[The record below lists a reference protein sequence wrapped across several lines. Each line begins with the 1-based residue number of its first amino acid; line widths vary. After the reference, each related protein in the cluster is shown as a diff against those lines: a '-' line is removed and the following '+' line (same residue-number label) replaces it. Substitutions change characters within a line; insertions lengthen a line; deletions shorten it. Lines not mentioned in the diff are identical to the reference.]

1 MKAKK
6 KTKYFLYLGFLVL
19 HFLFLVILFHNILS
33 FLFCLILN
41 CHFQESLFYVCIFLN
56 GLYSIKTN
64 ISCINI
70 HIIKIIALYVT
81 ILYKLWQNIER
92 SFKLCNLIITSY
104 QIFFLSQN
112 TKLLSNISGLRK
124 LILIEIATSC
134 SPYRESDV
142 ALIEYISPNP
152 P

>member
-56 GLYSIKTN
+56 GLYSIKTIKTN
-64 ISCINI
+64 ISCVNI

-112 TKLLSNISGLRK
+112 TKLLSNISGYVNLY
-124 LILIEIATSC
+124 LI
-134 SPYRESDV
+134 
-142 ALIEYISPNP
+142 
-152 P
+152 

>member
-56 GLYSIKTN
+56 GLYSIKTIKTN
-64 ISCINI
+64 ISCVNI

-92 SFKLCNLIITSY
+92 SIKLCNLIITSY

-112 TKLLSNISGLRK
+112 TKLLSNISGYVNLY
-124 LILIEIATSC
+124 LI
-134 SPYRESDV
+134 
-142 ALIEYISPNP
+142 
-152 P
+152 